1 MNGGV
6 QGQCSGGAWGGTC
19 VCDDPW
25 IGKHC
30 DTDCCGPHGRQTALS
45 DVREAADCSVGNC
58 FCLPETN
65 HTGARCEFAPAYTLS
80 GCAVPEHCG
89 VFARTNRTC
98 DDAPAY
104 QSDVGVSASPALV
117 SSLAIEST
125 GRGFLK
131 L

>member
-1 MNGGV
+1 MDLSVYAAREALCLSRISAALQGWSAQDQQQWHKEMV
-6 QGQCSGGAWGGTC
+6 QWAQ
-19 VCDDPW
+19 
-25 IGKHC
+25 
-30 DTDCCGPHGRQTALS
+30 QTALS

-117 SSLAIEST
+117 SSLAIESV
-125 GRGFLK
+125 L
-131 L
+131 

>member
-1 MNGGV
+1 M
-6 QGQCSGGAWGGTC
+6 
-19 VCDDPW
+19 
-25 IGKHC
+25 
-30 DTDCCGPHGRQTALS
+30 
-45 DVREAADCSVGNC
+45 REAADCRVGNC

-104 QSDVGVSASPALV
+104 QSDVGVSASLLLV

-125 GRGFLK
+125 GRGLTVMEQAAFYRFTTPAGESVWQVGPSVR
-131 L
+131 